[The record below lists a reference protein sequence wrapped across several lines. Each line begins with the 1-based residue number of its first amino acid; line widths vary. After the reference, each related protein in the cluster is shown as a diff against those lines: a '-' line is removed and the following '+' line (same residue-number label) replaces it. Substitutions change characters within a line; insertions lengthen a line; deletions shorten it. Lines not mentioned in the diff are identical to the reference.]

1 MLVLVVDPRESF
13 FCDCERENGRE
24 EQRGRRREGGERGEK
39 EKEVVAYKIV
49 FLRLSTGF
57 EGNSWKLIP
66 QMFQPQFNNFLGN
79 QICKWRENGNI
90 RKWIELWEGESSNQ

>member
-1 MLVLVVDPRESF
+1 MGGKSKG
-13 FCDCERENGRE
+13 ERE
-24 EQRGRRREGGERGEK
+24 REGGERGEK
-39 EKEVVAYKIV
+39 EKEGVAYKIV

-66 QMFQPQFNNFLGN
+66 QMFQPQFNNLLGN

-90 RKWIELWEGESSNQ
+90 REWIELWEGESSDR

>member
-1 MLVLVVDPRESF
+1 MGGKSKG
-13 FCDCERENGRE
+13 ERE
-24 EQRGRRREGGERGEK
+24 REGGERGEK
-39 EKEVVAYKIV
+39 EKEGVAYKIV

-66 QMFQPQFNNFLGN
+66 QMFQPQFNNLLGN

-90 RKWIELWEGESSNQ
+90 RKWLKVWKGESSDR